1 MTTLEILLKY
11 VKNELNLDVMKK
23 KRYLDFV
30 NLYIN
35 AHTVGLLLY
44 LLEILYQIADKFF
57 YSRVT

>member
-1 MTTLEILLKY
+1 
-11 VKNELNLDVMKK
+11 MKK

-44 LLEILYQIADKFF
+44 LL
-57 YSRVT
+57 